1 MDVSLPP
8 ALEITYTAVPPEVTA
23 GVSVVVDHMILK
35 FVDKE
40 YVRTDGTTGNILLD
54 INDCTDYFVQLNT
67 FAPQPASQ
75 TQKFAESPL
84 ADYKK
89 LSPTQTKIETIVVPL
104 EIKVIG
110 DDEADLHDKVEAL
123 MIEMRRDEIY
133 LMHLFESGTED
144 QDERYYEC
152 FPAAQI
158 EDSRAWDREYQD
170 ANMAIISCNLDA
182 KQPYGRWEELT
193 DADFDID
200 TGLTP
205 TKITIAPENVKGDD
219 LALCDIY
226 LEAQTPYPT
235 HYILGERYL
244 YSEDWEP
251 VVEPTAGA
259 AVSLATRRT
268 GDYRLVSTVLDAE
281 MLTDGGLE
289 EYDSIGAETI
299 WDHWTPERFSNEITQ
314 VIFGASVAPV
324 HTGSAGTACA
334 VASIEWG
341 YHPGI
346 IGRLFTELYTID
358 PTKDHIISAWFR
370 RTGNESKYMRSLLG
384 IHCHDVS
391 DNYLGTITA
400 FNYLPPTS
408 WEQKV
413 FFLPYTS
420 LPAGTTQLQPYWRAW
435 AAAHFYGYPARLYF
449 DDMSMM
455 ELDRAVIEA
464 TFPIDSHRGLVIP
477 TAGFSFDGT
486 AAPQFHGVTLKSF
499 IRTTGGEII
508 SPSTVPQRL
517 ESDQSQ
523 QHVFT
528 EMALLSERMD
538 SIQIPTHLIS
548 DNADESTLEQVIQL
562 ETDPGLTDNFWYDE
576 IALIPVDR
584 SFVEV
589 SEYSTPYLILDSHS
603 KQILTS
609 IDGTLNKAQVYDPMH
624 TKGTPNF
631 VIDPKGCNFTL
642 LAVNSVNNDDQL
654 NPVVIPTFKYRPVY
668 RW

>member
-1 MDVSLPP
+1 MV
-8 ALEITYTAVPPEVTA
+8 
-23 GVSVVVDHMILK
+23 LK

-40 YVRTDGTTGNILLD
+40 YVRTDGVSGNVLLD

-67 FAPQPASQ
+67 FTPQPASQ
-75 TQKFAESPL
+75 TQKFSESPL

-110 DDEADLHDKVEAL
+110 DDEADLHDLVEAL
-123 MIEMRRDEIY
+123 MTEMRRDEIF
-133 LMHLFESGTED
+133 LMHLFEDGVED

-158 EDSRAWDREYQD
+158 EDSRAWELEYQTHD
-170 ANMAIISCNLDA
+170 MAIISCNLDA
-182 KQPYGRWEELT
+182 KQPYGRWETLDGVEDL
-193 DADFDID
+193 
-200 TGLTP
+200 GLNVFLAP
-205 TKITIAPENVKGDD
+205 TKITVLPEIVKGDD
-219 LALCDIY
+219 LAPCDIY
-226 LEAQTPYPT
+226 ITGMTPFT
-235 HYILGERYL
+235 NVILGERYRF
-244 YSEDWEP
+244 SRDWEP
-251 VVEPTAGA
+251 IVEPTSGTG
-259 AVSLATRRT
+259 VSLATRRS
-268 GDYRLVSTVLDAE
+268 GNYRSVSTVLDAE

-289 EYDSIGAETI
+289 EYDSVGAGTI
-299 WDHWTPERFSNEITQ
+299 WDHWIPERFMNDMPY

-334 VASIEWG
+334 VASVGWG
-341 YHPGI
+341 YYHGI

-358 PTKDHIISAWFR
+358 PAKDHIISAWFN
-370 RTGNESKYMRSLLG
+370 RTGNESKYLRSLMG
-384 IHCHDVS
+384 IHCHDVN
-391 DNYLGTITA
+391 DNFLGTITA
-400 FNYLPPTS
+400 FNYLPSKT

-413 FFLPYTS
+413 FFLLHTS
-420 LPAGTTQLQPYWRAW
+420 LFAGTTQLQPYWRAW
-435 AAAHFYGYPARLYF
+435 TGSHFYGYPARLYM

-499 IRTTGGEII
+499 IRTTNGEIM
-508 SPSTVPQRL
+508 SPNTVPQRI
-517 ESDQSQ
+517 EPDQSQ
-523 QHVFT
+523 QQTWT
-528 EMALLSERMD
+528 EIALLSERMD
-538 SIQIPTHLIS
+538 SIQIPSHIIS

-562 ETDPGLTDNFWYDE
+562 ETDPELTDNCWYDE

-584 SFVEV
+584 AFVEV

-609 IDGTLNKAQVYDPMH
+609 IDGTLDKAQVHDPMH

-631 VIDPKGCNFTL
+631 VIDPKGSNFTL
-642 LAVNSVNNDDQL
+642 LVANSVDNDDRL
-654 NPVVIPTFKYRPVY
+654 DADVAVTIKYRPVF